1 MTVAAFGT
9 WIPLAQLVPGVPQRS
24 RTFYVTVGNAVFAGI
39 ALLAGGGH
47 LVLGWRGFWLP
58 LTGGVVWTAGSY
70 SAFRASET
78 IGIARA
84 AGTWTPLNIIVA
96 FAWGALLFGEL
107 NHFPGIRFVLLAVA
121 LAAILAG
128 VLLIVGSQDSSGAR
142 VVPAV
147 PPSPRAIEAGP
158 GPAAPRALGGLL
170 WAGAA
175 GLLWGSYFVPA
186 QWAAE
191 PAQVSNFPLA
201 LGILGAGLA
210 LALPAGEP
218 VRLGPR
224 TLTAQLGAGVL
235 FGIGDFTLL
244 GLVARVGT
252 GTGFTI
258 AQLSL
263 LVNASIGIWAF
274 RSPEPGTPAAR
285 KVIAGIVIA
294 GAWRLRH
301 RRDAISVRTA
311 EPRRLWDYWTAP
323 GFTARAGQLRPDS
336 YRTARRTR
344 PGYPA
349 RLAQPGAERAVR
361 RPGPRRPAP
370 GLGIWRLSAGCARS
384 RR

>member
-1 MTVAAFGT
+1 MIALLAFVTVAAFGT
-9 WIPLAQLVPGVPQRS
+9 WIPLAQLRPGVPQRS
-24 RTFYVTVGNAVFAGI
+24 RIFYVTVGNVVFAGI

-58 LTGGVVWTAGSY
+58 LAGGVVWTAGSY
-70 SAFRASET
+70 SAFRAAET

-96 FAWGALLFGEL
+96 FAWGALLFSEL
-107 NHFPGIRFVLLAVA
+107 DHLSGIRFVLLAVA
-121 LAAILAG
+121 LAAVLAG
-128 VLLIVGSQDSSGAR
+128 VLLIVGSQDSSGAP

-147 PPSPRAIEAGP
+147 APSPQAIETEP
-158 GPAAPRALGGLL
+158 GRPAPRALGGLL

-201 LGILGAGLA
+201 LGILGAALA
-210 LALPAGEP
+210 LALSAGEP
-218 VRLGPR
+218 ARLDPPA
-224 TLTAQLGAGVL
+224 LTTQLGAGVL
-235 FGIGDFTLL
+235 FGIGNFTLL

-274 RSPEPGTPAAR
+274 RTPAPGTPAAR

-294 GAWRLRH
+294 G
-301 RRDAISVRTA
+301 I
-311 EPRRLWDYWTAP
+311 
-323 GFTARAGQLRPDS
+323 GGCII
-336 YRTARRTR
+336 
-344 PGYPA
+344 
-349 RLAQPGAERAVR
+349 GAMR
-361 RPGPRRPAP
+361 
-370 GLGIWRLSAGCARS
+370 
-384 RR
+384 

>member
-1 MTVAAFGT
+1 VIALLAFVTVAAFGT
-9 WIPLAQLVPGVPQRS
+9 WIPLAQLLPGVPQRS
-24 RTFYVTVGNAVFAGI
+24 RIFYVTVGNVVFAGI

-58 LTGGVVWTAGSY
+58 LAGGVVWTAGSY
-70 SAFRASET
+70 SAFRAAET

-107 NHFPGIRFVLLAVA
+107 DHFSGIRFILLAVA
-121 LAAILAG
+121 LAAVLAG
-128 VLLIVGSQDSSGAR
+128 VFLIIGSQDSSGAP

-147 PPSPRAIEAGP
+147 PPAPQAIETEP
-158 GPAAPRALGGLL
+158 GRPAPRALGGLL

-175 GLLWGSYFVPA
+175 GLLWGTYFVPA

-201 LGILGAGLA
+201 LGILGAALA
-210 LALPAGEP
+210 LALPAGQP
-218 VRLGPR
+218 ARLGLR
-224 TLTAQLGAGVL
+224 ALTVQLGAGVL
-235 FGIGDFTLL
+235 FGIGNFTLL

-274 RSPEPGTPAAR
+274 HSPEPGTPAAR

-294 GAWRLRH
+294 GIGGCL
-301 RRDAISVRTA
+301 I
-311 EPRRLWDYWTAP
+311 
-323 GFTARAGQLRPDS
+323 
-336 YRTARRTR
+336 
-344 PGYPA
+344 
-349 RLAQPGAERAVR
+349 GAMR
-361 RPGPRRPAP
+361 
-370 GLGIWRLSAGCARS
+370 
-384 RR
+384 

>member
-1 MTVAAFGT
+1 VTALLAFVTVAAWGT
-9 WIPLAQLVPGVPQRS
+9 WIPLAQLLPGVPQRS
-24 RTFYVTVGNAVFAGI
+24 RTFYATAGNLAFAAI
-39 ALLAGGGH
+39 ALLAGSSR
-47 LVLGWRGFWLP
+47 LEFGWRGFWLP
-58 LTGGVVWTAGSY
+58 LAGGVVWTAGGY
-70 SAFRASET
+70 SAFRAAET

-107 NHFPGIRFVLLAVA
+107 DHVSGVRFVLLAVA

-128 VLLIVGSQDSSGAR
+128 VLLIVGSQGSAGA
-142 VVPAV
+142 PAV
-147 PPSPRAIEAGP
+147 PAIASSPQPAGA
-158 GPAAPRALGGLL
+158 GLGRPAPTARGGLL
-170 WAGAA
+170 WAAAA

-201 LGILGAGLA
+201 LGILVAGLA

-218 VRLGPR
+218 ARLGLR
-224 TLTAQLGAGVL
+224 VLAVQLGAGVL
-235 FGIGDFTLL
+235 FGIGNFTLL

-274 RSPEPGTPAAR
+274 HSPKPGTPPAR

-294 GAWRLRH
+294 G
-301 RRDAISVRTA
+301 IGGCVI
-311 EPRRLWDYWTAP
+311 
-323 GFTARAGQLRPDS
+323 
-336 YRTARRTR
+336 
-344 PGYPA
+344 
-349 RLAQPGAERAVR
+349 GAMR
-361 RPGPRRPAP
+361 
-370 GLGIWRLSAGCARS
+370 
-384 RR
+384 

>member
-1 MTVAAFGT
+1 VTALLAFVTVAAFGT
-9 WIPLAQLVPGVPQRS
+9 WIPLAQMVPGVPQRT
-24 RTFYVTVGNAVFAGI
+24 RTFYATVGNVVFAGI

-47 LVLGWRGFWLP
+47 LVLSWRGFWLP
-58 LTGGVVWTAGSY
+58 LAGGVVWTLGGY
-70 SAFRASET
+70 SAFKASET

-96 FAWGALLFGEL
+96 FAWGGLLFGEL
-107 NHFPGIRFVLLAVA
+107 DHFPGVRFVLLAVA

-128 VLLIVGSQDSSGAR
+128 IFLIVGSQDNSGAQ
-142 VVPAV
+142 VAPAV
-147 PPSPRAIEAGP
+147 PPAAQAPETERPRS
-158 GPAAPRALGGLL
+158 GLL
-170 WAGAA
+170 WAAAA

-201 LGILGAGLA
+201 LGILVTGLA

-218 VRLGPR
+218 ARLGLR
-224 TLTAQLGAGVL
+224 ALTAQLGAGLL

-263 LVNASIGIWAF
+263 LVNASVGIWF
-274 RSPEPGTPAAR
+274 FHVPRPGTPAAK

-294 GAWRLRH
+294 G
-301 RRDAISVRTA
+301 IGGCVI
-311 EPRRLWDYWTAP
+311 
-323 GFTARAGQLRPDS
+323 
-336 YRTARRTR
+336 
-344 PGYPA
+344 
-349 RLAQPGAERAVR
+349 GAMR
-361 RPGPRRPAP
+361 
-370 GLGIWRLSAGCARS
+370 
-384 RR
+384 

>member
-1 MTVAAFGT
+1 VIVLLAVVTVAAFGT
-9 WIPLAQLVPGVPQRS
+9 WIPLAQLGPGVPQRT
-24 RTFYVTVGNAVFAGI
+24 RTFYVTVGNVVFAGI

-58 LTGGVVWTAGSY
+58 LAGGVVWTAGSY
-70 SAFRASET
+70 SAFRAAET

-96 FAWGALLFGEL
+96 FVWGALLFGEL
-107 NHFPGIRFVLLAVA
+107 DHFSGIRFVLLAAA
-121 LAAILAG
+121 LAAVLAG
-128 VLLIVGSQDSSGAR
+128 VLLIVRSQDRSGVR

-147 PPSPRAIEAGP
+147 PPSAQAIGAEP
-158 GPAAPRALGGLL
+158 GRPARRAPRGLL

-191 PAQVSNFPLA
+191 PAQVSDFPLA

-210 LALPAGEP
+210 LALPAGQP
-218 VRLGPR
+218 IRLSLR
-224 TLTAQLGAGVL
+224 ALTVQLGAGVL
-235 FGIGDFTLL
+235 FGIGNLTLL

-274 RSPEPGTPAAR
+274 HSPEPGTPAAR

-294 GAWRLRH
+294 G
-301 RRDAISVRTA
+301 IGGCVI
-311 EPRRLWDYWTAP
+311 
-323 GFTARAGQLRPDS
+323 
-336 YRTARRTR
+336 
-344 PGYPA
+344 
-349 RLAQPGAERAVR
+349 GAMR
-361 RPGPRRPAP
+361 
-370 GLGIWRLSAGCARS
+370 
-384 RR
+384 

>member
-1 MTVAAFGT
+1 MTALLAFVTVAAFGT
-9 WIPLAQLVPGVPQRS
+9 WIPLAQMLPGVPQRS
-24 RTFYVTVGNAVFAGI
+24 RTFYATAGNLIFAAI

-47 LVLGWRGFWLP
+47 LVLGWRSFWLP
-58 LTGGVVWTAGSY
+58 LAGGVVWPVGSY
-70 SAFRASET
+70 CAFRASET

-107 NHFPGIRFVLLAVA
+107 DHLSGTRFVLITVA

-128 VLLIVGSQDSSGAR
+128 ILLIVSSQDSSGAR
-142 VVPAV
+142 GVPAD
-147 PPSPRAIEAGP
+147 PPSPQAIEKEP
-158 GPAAPRALGGLL
+158 GRPALGRGGLL
-170 WAGAA
+170 WAAAA
-175 GLLWGSYFVPA
+175 GLAWGSYFVPA

-218 VRLGPR
+218 ARLGLR
-224 TLTAQLGAGVL
+224 ALTVQLGAGVL
-235 FGIGDFTLL
+235 FGIGDFTVL
-244 GLVARVGT
+244 GLVTRVGT

-274 RSPEPGTPAAR
+274 HVPEPRTPAAR

-294 GAWRLRH
+294 GAGGCV
-301 RRDAISVRTA
+301 I
-311 EPRRLWDYWTAP
+311 
-323 GFTARAGQLRPDS
+323 
-336 YRTARRTR
+336 
-344 PGYPA
+344 
-349 RLAQPGAERAVR
+349 GAMR
-361 RPGPRRPAP
+361 
-370 GLGIWRLSAGCARS
+370 
-384 RR
+384 